1 MNKGEAAYVLP
12 QCENLPYISIEEG
25 DIFGILD
32 LVPETKEIVIDQ
44 EIQRQFTVMALE
56 SCDVLCLSLE
66 VGQYL

>member
-44 EIQRQFTVMALE
+44 EIQR
-56 SCDVLCLSLE
+56 
-66 VGQYL
+66 